1 MIVPL
6 QFFSDHYNWHAV
18 QRVSSSRLKANGSGK
33 TYFYRFDVDL
43 SQNLT
48 KQLFADELLK
58 YHGAAHGDDL
68 PYIFKTSLKLT
79 SPALDSKEFG
89 VIKRMIEMFTSFAS
103 SGDPNNCELS
113 ETWDPVEFPL
123 KCLNISADE
132 SKMIDF
138 PESERLKI
146 WDEIFEK
153 ENVDLI

>member
-1 MIVPL
+1 MITPL

-18 QRVSSSRLKANGSGK
+18 QRVSSSRLKAVGSGK

-58 YHGAAHGDDL
+58 YQGAAHGDDL
-68 PYIFKTSLKLT
+68 PYIFKTSLKLA

-89 VIKRMIEMFTSFAS
+89 VIRRMVETFTTFATT
-103 SGDPNNCELS
+103 GDPNNCELS
-113 ETWDPVEFPL
+113 EKWEPIKFPL
-123 KCLNISADE
+123 KCLNIAEDTSA
-132 SKMIDF
+132 MIDF

-146 WDEIFEK
+146 WDEIFEIEK
-153 ENVDLI
+153 VDLI